1 MIFDREKDLLMEE
14 FGNQALVFDLK
25 TNLPYALNR
34 VASLIL
40 MNTDG
45 KKTIEAVAEEVC
57 REYHVDLDRALWDV
71 KKLYQELDEKGIIK
85 RVS

>member
-1 MIFDREKDLLMEE
+1 MEE
-14 FGNQALVFDLK
+14 FDDQTLVFDLK
-25 TNLPYALNR
+25 TNLPYALNH

-57 REYHVDLDRALWDV
+57 REYHVDFDKALWDV
-71 KKLYQELDEKGIIK
+71 KRLYQELDEKGIIK
-85 RVS
+85 QVS